1 MAQSL
6 DFEFKH
12 ESNCE
17 RAVLLFHGMT
27 GSPFEMKKMG
37 KALYDADFDVYC
49 YCLPGHGT
57 SPINIKN
64 VKWEDWYSDSTLHY
78 RTLSSKYEEVYLG
91 GLCMGAVLALAI
103 AAEYRE
109 VRGLISLSTT
119 LFLDG
124 WTIPWYNFLMPIG
137 VHTIL
142 RYYYSF
148 PEREPY
154 GLKNEVL
161 RKKIAALQKRNTE
174 ALDNYPMSCIYE
186 LLKLSKYAQKNM
198 FKVQAPVLLM
208 HAKED
213 DLTSPKSAEFVYK
226 NIGSNIRKY
235 IQLEDSYHLVVMDNE
250 RDFVFQTS
258 IDFLNGLSSYGP
270 KIEKL
275 PPVEDDIFTESAG
288 L

>member
-1 MAQSL
+1 MGQSL
-6 DFEFKH
+6 DFEFVQ
-12 ESNCE
+12 END

-27 GSPFEMKKMG
+27 GSPFEMKKLG
-37 KALYDADFDVYC
+37 RALFDAGFDVYC

-57 SPINIKN
+57 SPVSIKT
-64 VKWEDWYSDSTLHY
+64 VRWEDWYQDSTGHY
-78 RTLSSKYEEVYLG
+78 RDLTKKYKEVYLG

-103 AAEYRE
+103 ASEYKD
-109 VRGLISLSTT
+109 VKGILSLSTT

-137 VHTIL
+137 LHTIL

-161 RKKIAALQKRNTE
+161 RKKVAALQKKNTV

-186 LLKLSKYAQKNM
+186 LVKMSRVAQKNM
-198 FKVQAPVLLM
+198 YKVKAPVLLM

-226 NIGSNIRKY
+226 NISSSIREY
-235 IQLEDSYHLVVMDNE
+235 IELENSYHLVVMDNE
-250 RDFVFQTS
+250 RDFVFS
-258 IDFLNGLSSYGP
+258 KCIEFLNRISEY
-270 KIEKL
+270 KNEKSEVL
-275 PPVEDDIFTESAG
+275 V
-288 L
+288 

>member
-1 MAQSL
+1 MAESL

-12 ESNCE
+12 ESCK

-27 GSPFEMKKMG
+27 GSPFEMKKLG
-37 KALYDADFDVYC
+37 KALFEADFDVFC

-57 SPINIKN
+57 SPISIKT
-64 VKWEDWYSDSTLHY
+64 VRWEDWYIDSTSHY
-78 RTLSSKYEEVYLG
+78 RALSKAYDEVYLG

-103 AAEYRE
+103 ASEYSD
-109 VRGLISLSTT
+109 VKGILSLSTT

-124 WTIPWYNFLMPIG
+124 WTIPWYNFLMPMG
-137 VHTIL
+137 LHTIL

-161 RKKIAALQKRNTE
+161 RKKIAALQKKNTV

-186 LLKLSKYAQKNM
+186 LLKMSRAAQKNM
-198 FKVQAPVLLM
+198 YKVKSPVLLM

-226 NIGSNIRKY
+226 NISSNIREY
-235 IQLEDSYHLVVMDNE
+235 IEPENSYHLVVMDNE
-250 RDFVFQTS
+250 RDFVFAKC
-258 IDFLNGLSSYGP
+258 IEFLN
-270 KIEKL
+270 KISQYAPREVTL
-275 PPVEDDIFTESAG
+275 C
-288 L
+288 

>member
-1 MAQSL
+1 MGQSL
-6 DFEFKH
+6 DFEFIH
-12 ESNCE
+12 ENNCK

-37 KALYDADFDVYC
+37 RALYDADFDVYC

-57 SPINIKN
+57 SPISIKN
-64 VKWEDWYSDSTLHY
+64 VRWEDWYTDSTMHY
-78 RTLSSKYEEVYLG
+78 RDLTQKYDEVFLG

-103 AAEYRE
+103 ASEYKD
-109 VRGLISLSTT
+109 VKGIISLSTT

-124 WTIPWYNFLMPIG
+124 WTIPWYNFLIPIC

-154 GLKNEVL
+154 GLKNEAL
-161 RKKIAALQKRNTE
+161 RAKICALQKRNTV

-186 LLKLSKYAQKNM
+186 LLKLSKYVQKNIY
-198 FKVQAPVLLM
+198 KVQAPIMIM

-213 DLTSPKSAEFVYK
+213 DLTSTKSAAFVYK
-226 NIGSNIRKY
+226 HIGSHMRTY
-235 IQLEDSYHLVVMDNE
+235 IELHDSYHLVVMDNE
-250 RDFVFQTS
+250 RDYVFEKSIEFMNSLSDFAPVVVKQTA
-258 IDFLNGLSSYGP
+258 
-270 KIEKL
+270 
-275 PPVEDDIFTESAG
+275 VESAG
-288 L
+288 R

>member
-1 MAQSL
+1 MSQSL

-12 ESNCE
+12 NNNK

-27 GSPFEMKKMG
+27 GSPFEMKKLG
-37 KALYDADFDVYC
+37 KALFDEGYDVFC

-57 SPINIKN
+57 SPISIKA
-64 VKWEDWYSDSTLHY
+64 VRWQDWYQESTEHY
-78 RTLSSKYEEVYLG
+78 RELSKQYDEVFLG

-103 AAEYRE
+103 ASEYRD
-109 VRGLISLSTT
+109 VKGILALSTT

-124 WTIPWYNFLMPIG
+124 WTIPWYDFLMPLG
-137 VHTIL
+137 LHTIL

-154 GLKNEVL
+154 GLKNEAL
-161 RKKIAALQKRNTE
+161 RKKIASLQKKNTV

-186 LLKLSKYAQKNM
+186 LLKMSKDTQKNM
-198 FKVQAPVLLM
+198 HKVKSPVLLM

-226 NIGSNIRKY
+226 NISSSIREY
-235 IQLEDSYHLVVMDNE
+235 IELTNSYHLVVMDNE
-250 RDFVFQTS
+250 RDFVFS
-258 IDFLNGLSSYGP
+258 KCVEFMN
-270 KIEKL
+270 KISECNVGKL
-275 PPVEDDIFTESAG
+275 EVQV
-288 L
+288 

>member
-1 MAQSL
+1 MSQEL

-12 ESNCE
+12 ENCK

-27 GSPFEMKKMG
+27 GSPFEMKKIG
-37 KALYDADFDVYC
+37 KALFDADYDVFC

-57 SPINIKN
+57 SPISIKE
-64 VKWEDWYSDSTLHY
+64 VRWQDWYVESTGHY
-78 RTLSSKYEEVYLG
+78 RDLSKKYEEVYLG
-91 GLCMGAVLALAI
+91 GLCMGAVLALCI
-103 AAEYRE
+103 AMEYQD
-109 VRGLISLSTT
+109 VKGILSLSTT
-119 LFLDG
+119 LYLDG

-137 VHTIL
+137 LHTII

-154 GLKNEVL
+154 GLKNEAL
-161 RKKIAALQKRNTE
+161 RKKIALLQKKNTV

-186 LLKLSKYAQKNM
+186 LLKMSRYAQRNM
-198 FKVQAPVLLM
+198 SKVTAPVLLM

-226 NIGSNIRKY
+226 HISSKIKEY
-235 IQLEDSYHLVVMDNE
+235 IKLENSYHLVVMDNE
-250 RDFVFQTS
+250 RDFVFSKS
-258 IDFLNGLSSYGP
+258 IDFLNMLSKSSSL
-270 KIEKL
+270 IEREL
-275 PPVEDDIFTESAG
+275 A

>member
-1 MAQSL
+1 MGQSL
-6 DFEFKH
+6 DFEFIH
-12 ESNCE
+12 ENKCK

-37 KALYDADFDVYC
+37 RALYDADFDVFC

-57 SPINIKN
+57 SPINIKT
-64 VKWEDWYSDSTLHY
+64 VRWEDWYSDSTVHY
-78 RTLSSKYEEVYLG
+78 KELTQKYDEVFLG
-91 GLCMGAVLALAI
+91 GLCMGAVLALTI
-103 AAEYRE
+103 ASEFKE
-109 VRGLISLSTT
+109 VKGIISLSTT

-124 WTIPWYNFLMPIG
+124 WTIPWYNFFMPLG
-137 VHTIL
+137 LYTIL

-186 LLKLSKYAQKNM
+186 LLKLSRFAQKNM
-198 FKVQAPVLLM
+198 HKVVSPVLLM

-213 DLTSPKSAEFVYK
+213 DLTSTKGSIFVYK
-226 NIGSNIRKY
+226 NVSSSIRKY
-235 IQLEDSYHLVVMDNE
+235 IELEDSYHLVVMDNE
-250 RDFVFQTS
+250 RDFVFNTS
-258 IDFLNGLSSYGP
+258 IEFLNSLSSYAQISP
-270 KIEKL
+270 KNIC
-275 PPVEDDIFTESAG
+275 VRNEDSLNAN
-288 L
+288 

>member
-1 MAQSL
+1 MVQSL
-6 DFEFKH
+6 DFEFIH
-12 ESNCE
+12 ENSCK

-37 KALYDADFDVYC
+37 RALYEANFDVYC

-57 SPINIKN
+57 SPINIKT
-64 VKWEDWYSDSTLHY
+64 VRWEDWYEDSVLHY
-78 RTLSSKYEEVYLG
+78 KTLTEKYDEVFLG
-91 GLCMGAVLALAI
+91 GLCLGAVLALAI
-103 AAEYRE
+103 AAEYE
-109 VRGLISLSTT
+109 DVNGILSLSTT

-124 WTIPWYNFLMPIG
+124 WTIPWYNIFMPIA

-161 RKKIAALQKRNTE
+161 RKKIASLQKRNTE
-174 ALDNYPMSCIYE
+174 ALDHYPMSCIYE
-186 LLKLSKYAQKNM
+186 LLKFSKYARKHM
-198 FKVQAPVLLM
+198 FKVKAPILLM

-213 DLTSPKSAEFVYK
+213 DLTSSKSAKFVYK
-226 NIGSNIRKY
+226 NVSSSIKKY
-235 IQLEDSYHLVVMDNE
+235 IELDNSYHLVVMDNQ
-250 RDFVFQTS
+250 RDFVFNTS
-258 IDFLNGLSSYGP
+258 IDFLNSRSSYVP
-270 KIEKL
+270 
-275 PPVEDDIFTESAG
+275 EDARKMNFDCEV

>member
-1 MAQSL
+1 MGQSL
-6 DFEFKH
+6 DFEFIH
-12 ESNCE
+12 ENQCK

-37 KALYDADFDVYC
+37 RALFEADFDVFC

-57 SPINIKN
+57 SPINIKT
-64 VKWEDWYSDSTLHY
+64 VRWEDWYTDSTMHY
-78 RTLSSKYEEVYLG
+78 RNLTKRYDEVYLG
-91 GLCMGAVLALAI
+91 GLCMGAVLALTI

-109 VRGLISLSTT
+109 VRGIISLSTT

-124 WTIPWYNFLMPIG
+124 WTIPWYNFFMPLG
-137 VHTIL
+137 LHTIL

-186 LLKLSKYAQKNM
+186 LLKLSKFAQKNM
-198 FKVQAPVLLM
+198 FRVQAPVLLM

-213 DLTSPKSAEFVYK
+213 DLTSVKGSQFVYR
-226 NIGSNIRKY
+226 NVGSSIRKY
-235 IQLEDSYHLVVMDNE
+235 IELEDSYHLVVMDNE
-250 RDFVFQTS
+250 REFVFNTS
-258 IDFLNGLSSYGP
+258 IDFLNFLSNYAP
-270 KIEKL
+270 ADAKKL
-275 PPVEDDIFTESAG
+275 VAIGSEAADAY
-288 L
+288 